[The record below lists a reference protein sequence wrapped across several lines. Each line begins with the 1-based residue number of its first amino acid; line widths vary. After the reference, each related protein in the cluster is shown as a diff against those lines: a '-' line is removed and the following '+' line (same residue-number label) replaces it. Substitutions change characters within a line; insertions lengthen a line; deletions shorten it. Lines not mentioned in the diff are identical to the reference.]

1 MAYTV
6 YRVQLYMRHGAHQL
20 QFLAIQAFLISAS
33 VMYMDVCM
41 QHGGI
46 YVHGNI

>member
-6 YRVQLYMRHGAHQL
+6 YRVQLY
-20 QFLAIQAFLISAS
+20 IQAFLISAS

-41 QHGGI
+41 QHGGMYI
-46 YVHGNI
+46 CTWEHVAGMGICMQ